1 MEQPSSFADRIKN
14 MHSKELYD
22 FLAEEMNEV
31 LKIMISENRVPTPE
45 EPIEFENEKGRFKY
59 DGNGTFYVEPKKG
72 IEKIKVDI
80 TIKPSNYNENN
91 SK

>member
-59 DGNGTFYVEPKKG
+59 DGNGTLYVEPKKSM
-72 IEKIKVDI
+72 EKIKVDI
-80 TIKPSNYNENN
+80 TIKPSNYNEKN